1 MCQKDQRRA
10 MDIVE
15 YAINLEHIGDI
26 IEKGI
31 RPEIAKKISL
41 GLRFSDDGKSELERL
56 FSITLDNIRMAQSVF
71 ATRNA
76 DLARR
81 LVEVKED
88 VRRLEKQSS
97 ERHLQRL
104 RDGRADSIQ
113 TSSVHLDMLRDLK
126 RINAHIAAVA
136 HPILDESGLLIESR
150 IKQAG

>member
-1 MCQKDQRRA
+1 
-10 MDIVE
+10 
-15 YAINLEHIGDI
+15 
-26 IEKGI
+26 
-31 RPEIAKKISL
+31 
-41 GLRFSDDGKSELERL
+41 
-56 FSITLDNIRMAQSVF
+56 MAQSVF

-104 RDGRADSIQ
+104 RDGLTDSIQ

-136 HPILDESGLLIESR
+136 HLPSPPPADGQGRHCGWRKR
-150 IKQAG
+150 IAPCGYCRA